1 MNNTSIYIL
10 KGLRRLNAKLFKI
23 QTKEKPECVQDPDF
37 AAGLIYNA
45 LVSEKATM
53 IARFGA
59 NELSCLTNYISIK
72 RKHSIIPYIKGKTFD
87 WWWNKNIIE
96 KMNTG
101 AGFFPPQIDKIEQFC
116 ELMLSD
122 IPETDILGS
131 WLPYENDY
139 NAILGNHIKVNLE
152 LLNPFF
158 SEIPWSRALAGK
170 KVLVVHPFARTIENQ
185 YKKRTTLFS
194 KDVLP
199 SFELKTVQAVQSIAG
214 EKTKFDNWFEALEWM
229 KAEIDKQDYEICLIG
244 CGAYGFPLAAHV
256 KRMGK
261 KAIHLGG
268 SLQLLFGIKGK
279 RWDGQYNDIYNYSQ
293 FYNEHWVRPSEME
306 KPLGAEKVETAC
318 YW

>member
-1 MNNTSIYIL
+1 
-10 KGLRRLNAKLFKI
+10 
-23 QTKEKPECVQDPDF
+23 
-37 AAGLIYNA
+37 
-45 LVSEKATM
+45 
-53 IARFGA
+53 
-59 NELSCLTNYISIK
+59 
-72 RKHSIIPYIKGKTFD
+72 
-87 WWWNKNIIE
+87 
-96 KMNTG
+96 
-101 AGFFPPQIDKIEQFC
+101 
-116 ELMLSD
+116 MLSD